1 MKVAVKCESPLL
13 QKSLELF
20 LDKYLTPYKNC
31 DIVVSDQRIEFDKKR
46 IYISGTSDAD
56 LIKPFSKTELILALE
71 KVMKGEEIKRSIP
84 ADFEE
89 QKENYVKE
97 DGSLDFKFLEDRIA
111 MLTQEYQQNII
122 KTIRAFYE
130 K

>member
-20 LDKYLTPYKNC
+20 LENYLTPYENC
-31 DIVVSDQRIEFDKKR
+31 DLIVTDQKIDYDKRKV
-46 IYISGTSDAD
+46 YISNEADAD
-56 LIKPFSKTELILALE
+56 LVKPFSKIELILALE
-71 KVMKGEEIKRSIP
+71 KILQDKANNLQVVSEIESS
-84 ADFEE
+84 E
-89 QKENYVKE
+89 ENYASE
-97 DGSLDFKFLEDRIA
+97 DKKLDFKFLEDRIA

-122 KTIRAFYE
+122 KTVRAFYE